1 MIIWILFLYNSVIDY
16 LNVFIVRFIMF
27 NIGYF
32 FKNIEYKGSVV
43 IGWGIFFF
51 FVCCWGFFFIG
62 YICDRLII
70 ILEFI
75 GGYR

>member
-1 MIIWILFLYNSVIDY
+1 MFLYNLVIDY

-43 IGWGIFFF
+43 IGWGFFF
-51 FVCCWGFFFIG
+51 FLFVVGLFFFIG

-75 GGYR
+75 GGYRWDFN